1 MWFLYVLE
9 CVDGT
14 LYTGISTDPEKRLI
28 AHNSGRGSK
37 YVRARA
43 PAKLVAHWPMF
54 TKSAALKAEAAFKK
68 LTREQKCA
76 RISEGFL

>member
-1 MWFLYVLE
+1 MYVLE

-28 AHNSGRGSK
+28 AHNKGRGSK

-43 PAKLVAHWPMF
+43 PARIVASWPMF

-68 LTREQKCA
+68 LTREQKLL
-76 RISEGFL
+76 RVEEGYL